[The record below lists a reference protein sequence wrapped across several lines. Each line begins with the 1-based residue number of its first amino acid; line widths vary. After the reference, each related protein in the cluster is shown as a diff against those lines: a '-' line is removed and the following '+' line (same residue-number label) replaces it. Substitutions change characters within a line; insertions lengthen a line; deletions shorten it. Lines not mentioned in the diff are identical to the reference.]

1 MRSEEVKLG
10 STRAAHRSLFY
21 AMGYTEEDLKKPLI
35 GVVNAQNEI
44 IPGHMHLDQIA
55 KAVKHGIL
63 AAGGTP
69 IEFPAIGICDGIAM
83 GHNGMKYPL
92 ASRELVADSI
102 EAVANGHAF
111 DGLVLIPN
119 CDKIVPGMLMAA
131 ARLNIPAIVVSGGPM
146 LRAILE
152 PMKLHNAIISSIFD
166 TTPWLNGNETFIL
179 GGTFSN
185 ISNASSPIAT
195 GRLSFPT
202 VDTTFFSRRIIPC
215 PFLYILMVSVP
226 KSIP

>member
-55 KAVKHGIL
+55 KLLTWYFSCWRNSIDSLQSVS
-63 AAGGTP
+63 
-69 IEFPAIGICDGIAM
+69 AM
-83 GHNGMKYPL
+83 ALPWVYGMKYPL

-146 LRAILE
+146 LPGR
-152 PMKLHNAIISSIFD
+152 
-166 TTPWLNGNETFIL
+166 LNGTD
-179 GGTFSN
+179 
-185 ISNASSPIAT
+185 IS
-195 GRLSFPT
+195 
-202 VDTTFFSRRIIPC
+202 
-215 PFLYILMVSVP
+215 VSTDF
-226 KSIP
+226 

>member
-146 LRAILE
+146 LPVLTE
-152 PMKLHNAIISSIFD
+152 PTSVFPLFLKPPVVLKQEKSTKQNS
-166 TTPWLNGNETFIL
+166 
-179 GGTFSN
+179 
-185 ISNASSPIAT
+185 ASSNMPHAQAAAAVLVCSLLT
-195 GRLSFPT
+195 L
-202 VDTTFFSRRIIPC
+202 
-215 PFLYILMVSVP
+215 
-226 KSIP
+226 

>member
-1 MRSEEVKLG
+1 
-10 STRAAHRSLFY
+10 
-21 AMGYTEEDLKKPLI
+21 
-35 GVVNAQNEI
+35 
-44 IPGHMHLDQIA
+44 MHLDQIA

-146 LRAILE
+146 LPGR
-152 PMKLHNAIISSIFD
+152 
-166 TTPWLNGNETFIL
+166 LNGTD
-179 GGTFSN
+179 
-185 ISNASSPIAT
+185 ISVSTVLKPPVVLKQEKSTKQNSASSNMPHAQAAAAVLVCSLLT
-195 GRLSFPT
+195 L
-202 VDTTFFSRRIIPC
+202 
-215 PFLYILMVSVP
+215 
-226 KSIP
+226 

>member
-131 ARLNIPAIVVSGGPM
+131 ARLNIPAIVVSGFPDV
-146 LRAILE
+146 LTE
-152 PMKLHNAIISSIFD
+152 PTSVFPLFLKPPVVLKQEKSTKQNS
-166 TTPWLNGNETFIL
+166 
-179 GGTFSN
+179 
-185 ISNASSPIAT
+185 ASSNMPHAQAAAAVLVCSLLT
-195 GRLSFPT
+195 L
-202 VDTTFFSRRIIPC
+202 
-215 PFLYILMVSVP
+215 
-226 KSIP
+226 